1 MTPSD
6 FNDTSPASNA
16 DKGAAG
22 AEFARDEIIGGRYK
36 VLSLLGKGGM
46 GLVYRVEQIFFG
58 EELALKTI
66 HKSFLTDTAI
76 KRFEQE
82 ARTAFAVNHANIIA
96 VKAFGL
102 LDDQTPFLAMEIV
115 NGETLAELLQDSG
128 PLPIEAALPIII
140 QVCFGLAHAHDCGIV
155 HRDIKPSNIM
165 ILKDLPIG
173 TEGSVKVLDFG
184 IAKFSHREGGEI
196 QALTKTGEIF
206 GSPLYMSPEQCTG
219 TQVDY
224 RSDIYSLGCVI
235 FEALS
240 GKAPFVGN
248 NALATLMM
256 HQSEPS
262 PSLAEAC
269 QKEDFPPEL
278 ERIVSK
284 MLAKQPEERY
294 QNLGTVAHDLA
305 SIVNRNNSS
314 KISRL
319 LSLKTEEQSTDHHQD
334 TRLKHQMFAM
344 LAAISLLMIF
354 IISTICLV
362 NFLSYRPE
370 KVETESTVERKKQD
384 EKLDQLETTVK
395 TEAAKT
401 AVLHEIASSQ
411 LRKDLAASGN
421 DFQLRLTNITGPM
434 LDIIATAKHIENIDF
449 LGSTISNQHL
459 NKLSKLKLNRITLT
473 NTNFDDLGAQKLAQ
487 VQSIRIIK
495 ANGTLI
501 SNRGL
506 AYLKQLKNLNQLK
519 IENTNIDINGV
530 RNICQSKTLKTITLA
545 NCPKIEEAEQKLLQQ
560 EFPATKFEFE
570 GKFNIYL

>member
-1 MTPSD
+1 MNGTQ
-6 FNDTSPASNA
+6 
-16 DKGAAG
+16 
-22 AEFARDEIIGGRYK
+22 FAQGEIIGGRFK
-36 VLSLLGKGGM
+36 VISLLGKGGM
-46 GLVYRVEQIFFG
+46 GLVYRVEQIFVG

-115 NGETLAELLQDSG
+115 KGETLAELLQDSG
-128 PLPIEAALPIII
+128 PLPIAVALPIII

-173 TEGSVKVLDFG
+173 TEGSIKVLDFG

-206 GSPLYMSPEQCTG
+206 GSPLYMSPEQCMG
-219 TQVDY
+219 TKVDY

-256 HQSEPS
+256 HQSEPP
-262 PSLAEAC
+262 PSLAEVS
-269 QKEDFPPEL
+269 QKEDLPPEL
-278 ERIVSK
+278 ERIVAK

-305 SIVNRNNSS
+305 AIVNRNNSS
-314 KISRL
+314 KISRP
-319 LSLKTEEQSTDHHQD
+319 LSQPAQEQSTESNSNALYKRQI
-334 TRLKHQMFAM
+334 FVI
-344 LAAISLLMIF
+344 LAAISLLMICAICTVC
-354 IISTICLV
+354 II
-362 NFLSYRPE
+362 NFLSHRPE
-370 KVETESTVERKKQD
+370 KVETASKFERKKPE

-401 AVLHEIASSQ
+401 AVLNEITSFQ
-411 LRKDLAASGN
+411 LKKKLAAADN
-421 DFQLRLTNITGPM
+421 DFQLRLTNVTAQA
-434 LDIIATAKHIENIDF
+434 LDIIATAKHIKNIDF
-449 LGSTISNQHL
+449 LGSTISNEHL
-459 NKLSKLKLNRITLT
+459 NKLSKLNLNRITLT
-473 NTNFDDLGAQKLAQ
+473 NSNFDDLGAQKLAQ

-506 AYLKQLKNLNQLK
+506 AYLKKLKNLFQLK

-545 NCPKIEEAEQKLLQQ
+545 NCPKIKEAEQKLLQK
-560 EFPATKFEFE
+560 EFPAIKFEFE

>member
-1 MTPSD
+1 MNGTQ
-6 FNDTSPASNA
+6 
-16 DKGAAG
+16 
-22 AEFARDEIIGGRYK
+22 FAQGEIIGGRFK
-36 VLSLLGKGGM
+36 VISLLGKGGM
-46 GLVYRVEQIFFG
+46 GLVYRVEQIFLG

-173 TEGSVKVLDFG
+173 TEGSVKILDFG

-206 GSPLYMSPEQCTG
+206 GSPLYMSPEQGLG
-219 TQVDY
+219 TTVDH

-248 NALATLMM
+248 NALVTLMM
-256 HQSEPS
+256 HQSEPP

-269 QKEDFPPEL
+269 QKDDFPQEL
-278 ERIVSK
+278 ESIVAK

-305 SIVNRNNSS
+305 AIVNRNNSS
-314 KISRL
+314 KISRP
-319 LSLKTEEQSTDHHQD
+319 LSQPAQEQSTESNSNALYKRQI
-334 TRLKHQMFAM
+334 FVI
-344 LAAISLLMIF
+344 LAAISLLMICAICTVC
-354 IISTICLV
+354 II
-362 NFLSYRPE
+362 NFLSHRPE
-370 KVETESTVERKKQD
+370 KVETASKFERKKPE

-401 AVLHEIASSQ
+401 AVLNEITSFQ
-411 LRKDLAASGN
+411 LKKKLAAADN
-421 DFQLRLTNITGPM
+421 DFQLRLTNVTAQA
-434 LDIIATAKHIENIDF
+434 LDIIATAKHIKNIDF
-449 LGSTISNQHL
+449 LGSTISNEHL
-459 NKLSKLKLNRITLT
+459 NKLSKLNLNRITLT
-473 NTNFDDLGAQKLAQ
+473 NSNFDDLGAQKLAQ

-506 AYLKQLKNLNQLK
+506 AYLKKLKNLFQLK

-530 RNICQSKTLKTITLA
+530 RNLCQSKTLKTVSLA
-545 NCPKIEEAEQKLLQQ
+545 NCPKIQEAEQKLLQQ
-560 EFPATKFEFE
+560 EFPAIKFEFE

>member
-1 MTPSD
+1 MNGTQ
-6 FNDTSPASNA
+6 
-16 DKGAAG
+16 
-22 AEFARDEIIGGRYK
+22 FAQGEIIGGRYK

-46 GLVYRVEQIFFG
+46 GLVYRVEQIILG

-66 HKSFLTDTAI
+66 HKTFLTDTTI

-165 ILKDLPIG
+165 ILKDLAIG
-173 TEGSVKVLDFG
+173 TEGSVKILDFG

-206 GSPLYMSPEQCTG
+206 GSPLYMSPEQGLG
-219 TQVDY
+219 TTVDH

-248 NALATLMM
+248 NALVTLMM
-256 HQSEPS
+256 HQSDPT
-262 PSLAEAC
+262 PSLAAAC
-269 QKEDFPPEL
+269 QKEDIPQEL
-278 ERIVSK
+278 ESIVAK
-284 MLAKQPEERY
+284 MLAKQPNERY

-305 SIVNRNNSS
+305 AIVNRNKSS
-314 KISRL
+314 NISRPF
-319 LSLKTEEQSTDHHQD
+319 SLAAREQSTEESSTERYPGALPKRQIYI
-334 TRLKHQMFAM
+334 M
-344 LAAISLLMIF
+344 LAAISLLMICA
-354 IISTICLV
+354 ICAVCLI
-362 NFLSYRPE
+362 NLLSHPPE
-370 KVETESTVERKKQD
+370 KVESESRTELKKQ
-384 EKLDQLETTVK
+384 EEQLAKLETTVSA
-395 TEAAKT
+395 EVAKT
-401 AVLHEIASSQ
+401 AVLNEITSFQ
-411 LRKDLAASGN
+411 LKKKLAASGN
-421 DFQLRLTNITGPM
+421 DFPLRLTNVTGPM

-449 LGSTISNQHL
+449 LGSTISNEHL
-459 NKLSKLKLNRITLT
+459 NKLSKLNLNRITLT
-473 NTNFDDLGAQKLAQ
+473 NSNFDDLGAQKLAQ
-487 VQSIRIIK
+487 VQSIHIIK

-506 AYLKQLKNLNQLK
+506 AYLKKLNNLDQLK

-530 RNICQSKTLKTITLA
+530 RNICQNKTLKTISLA
-545 NCPKIEEAEQKLLQQ
+545 NCPNIGEAEQKLLQK
-560 EFPATKFEFE
+560 EFPAIKFEFE